1 MGNTC
6 SHNHKSFEWKDREVC
21 YRTCSFTE
29 PGWFHVVNTIHL
41 SKRKSTS
48 ENAVLYTPYEWVIPT
63 SYKPVYWPT
72 QMLRWDY
79 EIKESEFRSII
90 DKLRMNPEIESTR
103 GIFQFAEW
111 LESWE
116 GKCFKLS
123 RRVCYISSF

>member
-1 MGNTC
+1 MGNYC
-6 SHNHKSFEWKDREVC
+6 SRNHRVFEWQDNIQSYRECSFE
-21 YRTCSFTE
+21 E
-29 PGWFHVVNTIHL
+29 PSWFHVVNTIHL
-41 SKRKSTS
+41 SKNKSKGTKS
-48 ENAVLYTPYEWVIPT
+48 IIYTPYEWVIPT
-63 SYKPVYWPT
+63 SHKPKYWPT

-90 DKLRMNPEIESTR
+90 DRLRMNPEIESTR